1 MASPASSVGAPLLVV
16 CGDDDFSVKQRSRQ
30 VFDLWCKELGGM
42 DHEVVD
48 AAVQN
53 TGEALAALCRLREA
67 LDTLPFF
74 GGSKVI
80 WFQNCSFLGDD
91 RTAKSNAV
99 IESLLALSEHLK
111 TFRWDGVRLL
121 ISAGRTDERRV
132 FFKSL
137 KKLGTIES
145 FAAVTADDKD
155 WAGAAES
162 HALKI
167 LRATGKE
174 ISDEA
179 LAELVTRT
187 GPNLRGLSSES
198 EKLALYTGDR
208 KAVTLEDVRAIV
220 TRQKQ
225 AKAFALAESLGDRDL
240 PKLLRTLDEELW
252 EMRIDK
258 KKSEIGLLY
267 GLISKVRAL
276 LFLKELRNMGA
287 LKPVRDYGTF
297 KTQLDRLPTADLPAD
312 KKFNPLASHPFVL
325 FQAFRQTENYTSAEL
340 ISAMDALLQC
350 NRRLVSS
357 DLDEAL
363 VLQQTL
369 IGIVGLG
376 AQNYSK
382 IHLGKPHAS
391 VVQRRAT
398 SSAIDT

>member
-1 MASPASSVGAPLLVV
+1 
-16 CGDDDFSVKQRSRQ
+16 
-30 VFDLWCKELGGM
+30 M
-42 DHEVVD
+42 DHEIVD

-53 TGEALAALCRLREA
+53 TAEALTAMGRLREA

-111 TFRWDGVRLL
+111 MFRWEGVRLL
-121 ISAGRTDERRV
+121 ISAGKPDERRV

-137 KKLGTIES
+137 KKLATIES
-145 FAAVTADDKD
+145 FAALTVDDKD

-167 LRATGKE
+167 LRAAGKE

-187 GPNLRGLSSES
+187 GPNLGGLASES
-198 EKLALYTGDR
+198 EKLALYMGDR
-208 KAVTLEDVRAIV
+208 KAVTLEDVWVIV

-225 AKAFALAESLGDRDL
+225 AKAFALGESLGERDL

-252 EMRIDK
+252 EMRVDK

-267 GLISKVRAL
+267 GLISKARVL

-287 LKPVRDYGTF
+287 LKPARDYQAF
-297 KTQLDRLPTADLPAD
+297 KIQLDRLPSADLPAD
-312 KKFNPLASHPFVL
+312 RKFNPLASHPFVL
-325 FQAFRQTENYTSAEL
+325 FKAFRQTENYTSAEL

-350 NRRLVSS
+350 NRKLVSS

-369 IGIVGLG
+369 ITIVGL
-376 AQNYSK
+376 
-382 IHLGKPHAS
+382 KPS
-391 VVQRRAT
+391 NSRI
-398 SSAIDT
+398 SSASSS